1 MAAAARAPESATR
14 KAAASA
20 MTSKKRKQWHTP
32 RHSSSC
38 KVPHGSVGV
47 LVVSNAGHERPALVH
62 TREAIEEA
70 LAAEEEQELRAGGA
84 SVDGRDD
91 AGAGGRGDEE
101 DNNGT
106 DADAELLKELAALK
120 EETGAV
126 KRIKKGDGGALAGA
140 TGGGAGKRFLLIEY
154 DTGVKGLGFL
164 RVLSSNR
171 QKDEAL
177 EVSAKASAAEFAAAL
192 RATMRILREAG
203 TSGRCFSQ
211 KVIKVVPVAGTCFA
225 DPQAVRQ
232 CAAAAIAGLSEGVTD
247 RSDAG
252 ETSAAR
258 PGGGRVLCPPL
269 ALVPGYVADKDR
281 RGEGTGAEKDGS
293 VRETKAG
300 NDCGCDVKGT
310 EDVADLGTK
319 DISEEVVH
327 ENTPCR
333 AIKPAPP
340 YH

>member
-1 MAAAARAPESATR
+1 M
-14 KAAASA
+14 
-20 MTSKKRKQWHTP
+20 
-32 RHSSSC
+32 
-38 KVPHGSVGV
+38 

-91 AGAGGRGDEE
+91 AGAGGKGDEE

-300 NDCGCDVKGT
+300 NDCGGDVKGT
-310 EDVADLGTK
+310 EDGKSGPTGASFGVIYEHRGSKITRDIVIEMTAKLLDGTFSLRGASSLSHTPLTDPISAAALCLRPVVA
-319 DISEEVVH
+319 
-327 ENTPCR
+327 
-333 AIKPAPP
+333 
-340 YH
+340 